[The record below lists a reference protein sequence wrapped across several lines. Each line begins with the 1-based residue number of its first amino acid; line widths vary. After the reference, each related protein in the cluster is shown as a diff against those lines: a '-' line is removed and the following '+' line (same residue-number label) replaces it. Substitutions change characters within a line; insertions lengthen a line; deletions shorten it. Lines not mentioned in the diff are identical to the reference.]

1 MPQLWVLVSV
11 SMFCFLSASSGRTAS
26 SEFFQRDYT
35 ELYQAPGRWSQINGI
50 YIYVYIHKYTYIY
63 IYHRWSCARLARE
76 WSQVFGWTES
86 WCVGT
91 QSLQRCAGGRAR
103 DPKENIFRSTFSRFN
118 FADAHLL
125 WKTCCHKMGPRG
137 CATFNLPESFGSSRV
152 HNFPFCHRPCK
163 VMARRILIAFEGS
176 RGDIQPYIVA
186 ALALSKSGYDV
197 MAAGPSDGQAL
208 AEEFQVPFTP
218 FRPNSQL
225 LTTDPEVTKAIA
237 TNSLMKLVRAANK
250 ADKRLNPPEVKAKAI
265 ESLYTLMVDWKPHLV
280 LVSTLTL
287 PLALMIAR
295 KVPVPVICLSLQNAR
310 PSKTLKVYGFPT
322 VPPCLRRPAWRLV
335 MSSVLQVLFKD
346 SAPTLEKIMGIPAS
360 QLRVP
365 TSEHNHYHDA
375 KCKFLSI
382 IATSAAVCGELPS
395 ECNSMN
401 VQIGALMP
409 SLDQTGSSFG
419 GEQLKQMNDFLAA
432 GSAPVYIG
440 FGSIICGTSKFMCLL
455 SLRALRIVGERGIV
469 VSSWSTMSEQDIE
482 GEPDRDELKAF
493 CAENVLFLKTAP
505 HGQLFPQCKVIVHH
519 GGAGTFNASARS
531 GTPTVICPIFMD
543 QLDHRRWLNRRGFGV
558 GLKQMSKLQPQDLAD
573 AIRKC
578 INTPSI
584 QEKAQEVAR
593 IMEQEDGPRRLV
605 EVVNDYMDQ
614 YIETGRHMELKRKLD
629 EKQPHGCLAPSGGKW
644 LEWWLPCAFKCRVVE
659 PCHMCALKLRMHLI
673 V

>member
-1 MPQLWVLVSV
+1 MV
-11 SMFCFLSASSGRTAS
+11 
-26 SEFFQRDYT
+26 
-35 ELYQAPGRWSQINGI
+35 
-50 YIYVYIHKYTYIY
+50 
-63 IYHRWSCARLARE
+63 
-76 WSQVFGWTES
+76 
-86 WCVGT
+86 
-91 QSLQRCAGGRAR
+91 
-103 DPKENIFRSTFSRFN
+103 
-118 FADAHLL
+118 
-125 WKTCCHKMGPRG
+125 
-137 CATFNLPESFGSSRV
+137 
-152 HNFPFCHRPCK
+152 
-163 VMARRILIAFEGS
+163 RRILIAFEGS

-335 MSSVLQVLFKD
+335 MSSVLQILFKD

-629 EKQPHGCLAPSGGKW
+629 EKQPHGCLAPSGGK
-644 LEWWLPCAFKCRVVE
+644 
-659 PCHMCALKLRMHLI
+659 
-673 V
+673 